1 MVLAQTKRP
10 ASPQKDLGFY
20 QSKTAGFDKL
30 PADSLL
36 HYVSEGL
43 ALARKNKDDRAQAIM
58 LERFARLNHM
68 HGYPV
73 LALQYQQE
81 AVHFASRAADI
92 KLTADMSAFLGELQA
107 SNGQF
112 QQSRQLL
119 AQALS
124 GYQKIKSRP
133 GQIRVYTALGD
144 AHGLQKKYAPAIRY
158 YRMAEALF
166 AKGGEDVERLRLMK
180 TIGDTYALHGN
191 YRSAL
196 EYFENGMQQSRAV
209 KDQPAWVN
217 FLQSAAAMLD
227 TLGDKQK
234 AIDYHQ
240 HGLQQI
246 GPARQN
252 PEQHARLLIS
262 LAAIV
267 QQADA
272 DQGLAYLKKA
282 LDLSDAAGHKDLSAA
297 IYKSMHI
304 LYKQGQQ
311 YEQAMTALEAYHQ
324 LNDSLLLAGKQ
335 HQFAIL
341 HKSYQLLQ
349 STAHVEGL
357 ELENQK
363 KTTERNLYLFL
374 VVFVIALLIV
384 GALYINKIKDL
395 NRKLSVTNS
404 QKDKLFSIIGHDL
417 RNPVGGITQM
427 LTMIEDGELSPQ
439 EQAIFIPEMR
449 KQGQAAMD
457 ILNSLLQWG
466 RAQLKG
472 IQGNVTNFS
481 PEPIITKNLEVLA
494 KQISDKSIVIQQAR
508 GENMTLRGDMNH
520 FDFIIRNLL
529 SNAIKFSP
537 DNGSISIKAAHAME
551 TGKAIFSV
559 SDQGAGISKEQQ
571 RKFIS
576 GELDITYGT
585 KGEKGTGIGLSLAKE
600 FVRVNQG
607 RIWLESATGKGTTFY
622 FSWQMVNP

>member
-1 MVLAQTKRP
+1 MVLSQTKQP
-10 ASPQKDLGFY
+10 AGPQKDLGFY
-20 QSKTAGFDKL
+20 QSKTAGLDKL
-30 PADSLL
+30 PVDSSL

-43 ALARKNKDDRAQAIM
+43 ALARKNKDDRSQAIM
-58 LERFARLNHM
+58 LERFAKLNHM

-81 AVHFASRAADI
+81 AVHFASRATDT
-92 KLTADMSAFLGELQA
+92 KLIAEMGSFLGELQA

-112 QQSRQLL
+112 QQSRQSL

-124 GYQKIKSRP
+124 SYQKIKWTP

-144 AHGLQKKYAPAIRY
+144 AHRSQKKYGLSIRY
-158 YRMAEALF
+158 YQMAEALF
-166 AKGGEDVERLRLMK
+166 VRGGEDVGRLRLLK
-180 TIGDTYALHGN
+180 TIGETYALNGN

-209 KDQPAWVN
+209 KDQPAWAN
-217 FLQSAAAMLD
+217 FLQLAAAMLD
-227 TLGDKQK
+227 TLGQKQK

-252 PEQHARLLIS
+252 PQQHAQLLIS
-262 LAAIV
+262 LAATV

-272 DQGLAYLKKA
+272 AQGLAYLKRA

-384 GALYINKIKDL
+384 GTLYLYKVKDL

-417 RNPVGGITQM
+417 KNPVGGITQL
-427 LTMIEDGELSPQ
+427 LTMIEDGDLSPE
-439 EQAIFIPEMR
+439 EQSIFIPEMR

-472 IQGNVTNFS
+472 IQANVSDFS
-481 PEPIITKNLEVLA
+481 AGPIITKNLEVLG
-494 KQISDKSIVIQQAR
+494 KQITDKSIVIEQSTEQ
-508 GENMTLRGDMNH
+508 NMTLKGDMNH
-520 FDFIIRNLL
+520 FDFIVRNLL

-537 DNGSISIKAAHAME
+537 DNGSISIKAAHAVE

-571 RKFIS
+571 EKFTF
-576 GELDITYGT
+576 EDLDITYGT

-607 RIWLESATGKGTTFY
+607 RIWLESMPGKGTTFY
-622 FSWQMVNP
+622 FSWQMAHP